1 MMYASD
7 FRERARMAL
16 QGNWLWAVL
25 TGLVASLLGACVTLM
40 GGGSSSSRDS
50 EQELEQFEANGIN
63 ATALLSNPITQV
75 ALAIAGIM
83 LIVVVVWAIVCFI
96 IGGPVTLGYA
106 KYNLNLVDGNNP
118 RFSDLFSKFDCFGQ
132 GFCVQF
138 LRKLFI
144 FLWTLCFI
152 IPGLVKNYSYSMA
165 AYIAAEN
172 PDMSATDC
180 ITESRKLMDGNK
192 WRFFCLNFSF
202 FGWALLCVFTLG
214 IGFLFLFPYMEASYA
229 AFYREIVR
237 ERTTY
242 VAPEQSFS
250 QDNPYFTEF

>member
-1 MMYASD
+1 MMYARD

-16 QGNWLWAVL
+16 ENNWLVAVL
-25 TGLVASLLGACVTLM
+25 TGLVASLLGAAVTFLNET
-40 GGGSSSSRDS
+40 GGSSSDV
-50 EQELEQFEANGIN
+50 EQELEELEARGIN
-63 ATALLSNPITQV
+63 ATELLSNPVMQAV
-75 ALAIAGIM
+75 LAVAGIM
-83 LIVVVVWAIVCFI
+83 LIATVIWGIVCFI
-96 IGGPVTLGYA
+96 IGGPITLGYA

-118 RFSDLFSKFDCFGQ
+118 QFSDLFSKFDCFGQ

-138 LRKLFI
+138 LRRLFLL
-144 FLWTLCFI
+144 LWTCCFF
-152 IPGLVKNYSYSMA
+152 IPGIVKNYSYSMA

-192 WRFFCLNFSF
+192 WRLFCLNLSF
-202 FGWALLCVFTLG
+202 IGWSFLCVFTLG

-229 AFYREIVR
+229 AFYREIVN
-237 ERTTY
+237 ERTP
-242 VAPEQSFS
+242 VVMPEQTIS